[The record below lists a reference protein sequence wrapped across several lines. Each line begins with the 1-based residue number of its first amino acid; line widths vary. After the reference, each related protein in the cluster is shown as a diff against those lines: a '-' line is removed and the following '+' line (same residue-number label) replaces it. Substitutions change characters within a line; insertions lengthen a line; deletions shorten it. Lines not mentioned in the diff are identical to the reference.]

1 MNIEVEMIPSHSIA
15 YMRQMGP
22 YGVGNAQL
30 MENFKDWVKE
40 NNLFSESAI
49 ILGIAQDNPA
59 FVKPQECRYD
69 TCLIISDD
77 EGVKADSISISK
89 IVGGKYA
96 VFRISHTAEAIQ
108 KAWMDIFPE
117 LFKQGYRL
125 DETRPIL
132 ERYKAVLVSKHY
144 CEICVPIQ

>member
-1 MNIEVEMIPSHSIA
+1 MNIEVERIPSHSIA
-15 YMRQMGP
+15 YRRQIGP
-22 YGVGNAQL
+22 YGVGNVQL
-30 MENFKDWVKE
+30 MENFKCWVKE
-40 NNLFSESAI
+40 NDLLNEESI

-59 FVKPQECRYD
+59 FVKSEECRYD
-69 TCLIISDD
+69 ACLIISEDAC
-77 EGVKADSISISK
+77 VKDDSIGLGN

-96 VFRISHTAEAIQ
+96 VFRISHTVEAVQ

-117 LFKQGYRL
+117 LLKQGYSL